1 MSRPRKAE
9 DPLRWPI
16 PCSRCRQHHEPVTT
30 WPDGKICGY
39 CYQQAKRTRGTC
51 RCGHTGILPGRVD
64 AHPACRRCSGVTLN
78 IDCRSCGGEG
88 ELYAKGRCFTCTLAE
103 DVDRLL
109 TNPATGSISPELV
122 PLAEALKAMKR
133 ANSGLT
139 WIRQTHVT
147 EFLQSLAVTPNP
159 THETVDAL
167 PASRT
172 REFVRGLLVEHG
184 VLARRDPYRARYDE
198 WAQGTVDRLTDP
210 GNRDVIRRY
219 LRWQHQR
226 RMNQMD
232 QVSQGTF
239 LRSKQAVTVAIDFL
253 NWLTEHGIELG
264 ELEQE
269 HLDAWQ
275 ATGPSTRLIAA
286 RFLTWAS
293 KARLVR
299 ADLKIRSHR
308 RGTSPRMPASA
319 QQQAVQ
325 RVVHTDELTSRDRAA
340 AILVLVF
347 GQQIEDVA
355 GLTWNQVEITDELV
369 TIRLGAIEIALP
381 APLDQPWRDL
391 AANPGNDLTAAH
403 PNSNWVFRGHS
414 PGRHVHGSQLR
425 NRLRHVFGTRAARL
439 GTLHELAKSAPVA
452 ILAEAL
458 GYSPATIER
467 HAVDSATAY
476 ARYVA
481 AIDSSRNDR

>member
-198 WAQGTVDRLTDP
+198 WAQGTLDRLTDP

-232 QVSQGTF
+232 QVS
-239 LRSKQAVTVAIDFL
+239 
-253 NWLTEHGIELG
+253 LG
-264 ELEQE
+264 L
-269 HLDAWQ
+269 
-275 ATGPSTRLIAA
+275 SLIH
-286 RFLTWAS
+286 
-293 KARLVR
+293 
-299 ADLKIRSHR
+299 I
-308 RGTSPRMPASA
+308 
-319 QQQAVQ
+319 
-325 RVVHTDELTSRDRAA
+325 
-340 AILVLVF
+340 
-347 GQQIEDVA
+347 
-355 GLTWNQVEITDELV
+355 
-369 TIRLGAIEIALP
+369 
-381 APLDQPWRDL
+381 
-391 AANPGNDLTAAH
+391 
-403 PNSNWVFRGHS
+403 
-414 PGRHVHGSQLR
+414 
-425 NRLRHVFGTRAARL
+425 
-439 GTLHELAKSAPVA
+439 
-452 ILAEAL
+452 
-458 GYSPATIER
+458 
-467 HAVDSATAY
+467 
-476 ARYVA
+476 
-481 AIDSSRNDR
+481 